1 MNRLLLYAV
10 LLLMAVGVWAPLGA
24 CSGIDITNVTLGTRD
39 PGTGNVTVTFN
50 ASWSNSWRS
59 TGGGA
64 PAPNNWDAAWIFV
77 KFRKNGG
84 DWQHASL
91 NNSGHTAPSGSVL
104 DVGFEDTSAV
114 FNIASNPGI
123 GAFLYRSSD
132 GTGTFTANGVVLSW
146 KYTQDGVSD
155 GDTLEVRVFG
165 IEMVHVPEGP
175 FFAGDGSNANNAL
188 RQGSTD
194 TDPWYISSESALTTS
209 NTAGN
214 GSGSGATEALYYH
227 PGGSDAAGSVYSL
240 ANSYPKGYQA
250 FYMMKGEISQDQWLA
265 FFNMLNATQKSTRD
279 ITGASGKNSDSLTYR
294 NNLSWSGTGDAT
306 LPDQGAGAT
315 YRAVAMN
322 YLTWADVA
330 AYLDWSGLR
339 PMSELEFERTG
350 RGPYPA
356 LANEYAWGS
365 TAFTQGTSITSGGTL
380 TERAQSGSNAA
391 YGSHAS
397 IQGPVRVGSFG
408 YNVATRIDA
417 GAGYYGG
424 MNLSDN
430 VAEVAVTIGSSSG
443 RSFSGRYHGDGTL
456 NASGNHDTLSWPATN
471 GTGVGYRGGR
481 WGQSTTSMTLSYR
494 GDAAA
499 GSSSRDNDT
508 GGRGVRVA
516 YNTTPT
522 PTPTPAATNTSTPTP
537 AATNTPTATPA
548 ATNTPTATPTATP
561 TSAGGVNST
570 LVATTAE
577 TGGAWGF
584 SCEVTGTDTVR
595 LMYATVGSGQG
606 CPSASSNSYSNYGD
620 VTNGTVG
627 FTCSNGGT
635 ICCYTVTAGY
645 TGNTPSDGGVIQ
657 SDSEPCGEP

>member
-1 MNRLLLYAV
+1 MNRFLLYAV
-10 LLLMAVGVWAPLGA
+10 LLLMAVCVWAPLGA
-24 CSGIDITNVTLGTRD
+24 CSGIDITNVTVGTRD

-91 NNSGHTAPSGSVL
+91 NNTGHTAASGSVL
-104 DVGFEDTSAV
+104 DIGFEDTSTV
-114 FNIASNPGI
+114 FNIASNPGV

-132 GTGTFTANGVVLSW
+132 GTGNFTANGVVLSW
-146 KYTQDGVSD
+146 NYSQDGVSV

-165 IEMVHVPEGP
+165 IEMVHVPAGA
-175 FFAGDGSNANNAL
+175 FFAGDGSNANSAL
-188 RQGSTD
+188 CQGSSD
-194 TDPWYISSESALTTS
+194 TDPWYIASESALTTS

-214 GSGSGATEALYYH
+214 GSGSGTTAGLYYH
-227 PGGSDAAGSVYSL
+227 PGASDAAGSVYTL
-240 ANSYPKGYQA
+240 ADSYPKGYQA

-265 FFNMLNATQKSTRD
+265 FFNMLNATQRSARD
-279 ITGASGKNSDSLTYR
+279 VTDTSGKNSDSLTYR
-294 NNLSWSGTGDAT
+294 NNLSWAGTGDAT
-306 LPDQGAGAT
+306 LPDQGGGAT
-315 YRAVAMN
+315 YQAVAMN
-322 YLTWADVA
+322 HLSWADVA
-330 AYLDWSGLR
+330 AYLDWAGLR
-339 PMSELEFERTG
+339 PMSELEFERAG

-365 TAFTQGTSITSGGTL
+365 TAITQATSITGGGGA
-380 TERAQSGSNAA
+380 TERGQSGSNAA
-391 YGSHAS
+391 YGSHGS
-397 IQGPVRVGSFG
+397 VQGPVRVGSFA
-408 YNVATRIDA
+408 YNVSTRIDA
-417 GAGYYGG
+417 GAGYYGN

-430 VAEVAVTIGSSSG
+430 LSEVAVTIGSSSG
-443 RSFSGRYHGDGTL
+443 RTFEGRRHGDGSL
-456 NASGNHDTLSWPATN
+456 NASGDHNVSSWPAAN

-481 WGQSTTSMTLSYR
+481 WSQSTTSMTISYR

-516 YNTTPT
+516 FNTTP
-522 PTPTPAATNTSTPTP
+522 TPTP
-537 AATNTPTATPA
+537 AATNTPTATPS
-548 ATNTPTATPTATP
+548 ATPTATP
-561 TSAGGVNST
+561 TVTPTSSGGVNST

-584 SCEVTGTDTVR
+584 SCEVTGTDTVT
-595 LMYATVGSGQG
+595 LMYATVGSGQS
-606 CPSASSNSYSNYGD
+606 CPSATSNSWSNYGD

-635 ICCYTVTAGY
+635 ICCYTVTSGY
-645 TGNTPSDGGVIQ
+645 TGNTPNDGGVIQ